1 MHIGRWEITKRGRPC
16 DFLRF
21 MYYGM
26 IKPVSIILGKAP
38 SKPVR
43 ALGDTPNIMGKG
55 KGNLKT
61 NVRSGRFN
69 NLLKYHVQ
77 QTFWSLLQVYD
88 HHWKIMSY
96 NVMKIWHNL
105 SPQTLMWK
113 VRSYDESI
121 NRVSAFVGWQM
132 SGTQFW

>member
-26 IKPVSIILGKAP
+26 IKPVPIILGKAP
-38 SKPVR
+38 SNPIR

-55 KGNLKT
+55 KGNLNT
-61 NVRSGRFN
+61 NVWSGRFN

-77 QTFWSLLQVYD
+77 QTF
-88 HHWKIMSY
+88 
-96 NVMKIWHNL
+96 
-105 SPQTLMWK
+105 
-113 VRSYDESI
+113 
-121 NRVSAFVGWQM
+121 
-132 SGTQFW
+132 